1 MTYEQKLRQEAEL
14 WGTEAERMASELPPD
29 WRAHRH
35 LLYNIISHQADI
47 DALLSR
53 VQPGMQTLELG
64 CASGWL
70 SLAIAQ
76 RGANATGY
84 DISEKSLQVARDYYA
99 SIADEVAGT
108 VTYAVQDLNAI
119 DLPRN
124 QYDIIV
130 VKGTLHH
137 LTNMPQVITQVHAAL
152 KPGGLF
158 WVSDEAGDVTMRS
171 ALFSSALMFLL
182 PTQVSYWEK
191 FAGLFKFGLNAPSRI
206 KASMEAE
213 DLSPFEGAGREH
225 DWLALVQQQFA
236 VEKLI
241 NKPAVTGYL
250 AHQIK
255 LPRWLAIPLLR
266 TIGAVDSLLVRLGIL
281 KNTGVIVYARKSG

>member
-1 MTYEQKLRQEAEL
+1 MTYEQKLQQEAEL
-14 WGTEAERMASELPPD
+14 WGTEAQRMATELPPD

-35 LLYNIISHQADI
+35 LLYNVINHRADI

-53 VQPGMQTLELG
+53 VQLGMHTLELG

-70 SLAIAQ
+70 SLAMAQ
-76 RGANATGY
+76 QGAIATGY

-99 SIADEVAGT
+99 SIADDVAGT
-108 VTYAVQDLNAI
+108 VTYAMHDLNAL
-119 DLPRN
+119 DLAPET
-124 QYDIIV
+124 YDIIV

-137 LTNMPQVITQVHAAL
+137 LTNMPQVIAQVHTAL

-158 WVSDEAGDVTMRS
+158 WVSDEAGDVNMRS

-182 PTQVSYWEK
+182 PTQVSYREK

-225 DWLALVQQQFA
+225 DWLALVQQQFT

-250 AHQIK
+250 AHQIR

-266 TIGAVDSLLVRLGIL
+266 TIGVFDDLLVRLGVL
-281 KNTGVIVYARKSG
+281 KNTGVVVYARK

>member
-1 MTYEQKLRQEAEL
+1 MTYEQQLHDEAEL
-14 WGTEAERMASELPPD
+14 WGTEAQRMAGQVLPD

-35 LLYNIISHQADI
+35 LLYNVINHQQDI
-47 DALLSR
+47 DALLAQI
-53 VQPGMQTLELG
+53 QPGMQTLELG

-70 SLAIAQ
+70 TLAMAQ

-84 DISEKSLQVARDYYA
+84 DISPKSLQVARDYYA
-99 SIADEVAGT
+99 TIAHEVPGT
-108 VTYAVQDLNAI
+108 VQYDVQDLNNLS
-119 DLPRN
+119 LPHAA
-124 QYDIIV
+124 YDVVV

-137 LTNMPQVITQVHAAL
+137 LVNMPQVIAEVHQSL

-158 WVSDEAGDVTMRS
+158 WVSDEAGDVNMRS

-182 PTQVSYWEK
+182 PTQVSYREK
-191 FAGLFKFGLNAPSRI
+191 FGGLLKFGLNAPSRI

-225 DWLALVQQQFA
+225 DWLALVQAQFA
-236 VEKLI
+236 DVRVL

-250 AHQIK
+250 AHQIN
-255 LPRWLAIPLLR
+255 LSRWLAIPLLR
-266 TIGAVDSLLVRLGIL
+266 MIGAIDSLMVRIGLL
-281 KNTGVIVYARKSG
+281 KNTGVVVYARK

>member
-1 MTYEQKLRQEAEL
+1 MTYEQQLHDEAEL
-14 WGTEAERMASELPPD
+14 WGTEAQRMAGQVLPD

-35 LLYNIISHQADI
+35 LLYNVINHQQDI
-47 DALLSR
+47 DALLAQI
-53 VQPGMQTLELG
+53 QPGMQTLELG

-70 SLAIAQ
+70 TLAMAQ

-84 DISEKSLQVARDYYA
+84 DISPKSLQVARDYYA
-99 SIADEVAGT
+99 TIAHEVPGT
-108 VTYAVQDLNAI
+108 VQYDVQDLNNLS
-119 DLPRN
+119 LPHAA
-124 QYDIIV
+124 YDVVV

-137 LTNMPQVITQVHAAL
+137 LVNMPQVIAEVHQSL

-158 WVSDEAGDVTMRS
+158 WVSDEAGDVNMRS

-182 PTQVSYWEK
+182 PTQVSYREK
-191 FAGLFKFGLNAPSRI
+191 FGGLLKFGLNAPSRI

-225 DWLALVQQQFA
+225 DWLALVQAQFA
-236 VEKLI
+236 DVRVF

-250 AHQIK
+250 AHQIN
-255 LPRWLAIPLLR
+255 LSRWLAIPLLR
-266 TIGAVDSLLVRLGIL
+266 MIGAIDSLMVRIGLL
-281 KNTGVIVYARKSG
+281 KNTGVVVYARK